1 MADRQ
6 DNPSDYGR
14 EVTEMDLRLP
24 EFRTTRPDELEF
36 RRDGRLVRK
45 DRWESAVHR
54 IRSIV
59 GQTGGEFEIDEV
71 VDGVRCLAEGQTG
84 WSRMAETEESDLPA
98 DGQEVELQLLDG
110 SVLNHV
116 TVKYKC
122 AAWEHALGP
131 VPLVTVRAWREPRS

>member
-1 MADRQ
+1 MTDRQ
-6 DNPSDYGR
+6 DNPNNYGR

-24 EFRTTRPDELEF
+24 EFRTAHPDELEF

-59 GQTGGEFEIDEV
+59 GQSGREFEIDEV
-71 VDGVRCLAEGQTG
+71 IDGVRHLAEGQTG
-84 WSRMAETEESDLPA
+84 WTLMTDTEESDFPA
-98 DGQEVELQLLDG
+98 DGQEVQLQLLDG

-116 TVKYKC
+116 TVKYKSN
-122 AAWEHALGP
+122 AWEHALGP
-131 VPLVTVRAWREPRS
+131 VPLVTVLAWRELRI